1 MQNSRFLGKKT
12 MAKIIEKL
20 RRMRF
25 IIGSSTSSPL
35 PSITYTPDSFLHTL
49 CSIHTARTKLIP
61 QFTGKTIDKLHNEYP
76 CYMTNASYF
85 PESNDIYLP
94 WGILQ
99 YPFYSNKFNEL
110 LGWNHG
116 GIGAII
122 CHEITHAFDL
132 EGSMFTPRGQ
142 YKDTWTRK
150 SRRSFKK
157 QTRKISNFFGLFTH
171 YGKRVNGKRTVSE
184 NWADLGGVKLSLH
197 CLKRELSELKASDA
211 EIKEAYRNFFIA
223 YASSWASLYR
233 KKSLIFSISKDSH
246 APEED
251 RVDRIVPQFQEWVD
265 AFDIKE
271 TDPLYLA
278 PGKRLKFF

>member
-1 MQNSRFLGKKT
+1 MT
-12 MAKIIEKL
+12 
-20 RRMRF
+20 F
-25 IIGSSTSSPL
+25 IIGSSKSSPL
-35 PSITYTPDSFLHTL
+35 PAIQYTPDSFFHTL
-49 CSIHTARTKLIP
+49 CSINSARTKLIP
-61 QFTGKTIDKLHNEYP
+61 QFTGKTVDKIHSDYP

-99 YPFYSNKFNEL
+99 YPFYCNSKGSKNL

-132 EGSMFTPRGQ
+132 EGSMFTSRGQ
-142 YKDTWTRK
+142 FKETWTRK
-150 SRRSFKK
+150 SRQSFKK
-157 QTRKISNFFGLFTH
+157 QTRRISNFFGLFKH
-171 YGKRVNGKRTVSE
+171 IGKRINGKKTASE
-184 NWADLGGVKLSLH
+184 NWADLGGLKISLH

-211 EIKEAYRNFFIA
+211 EIKEAYRNFFIS
-223 YASSWASLYR
+223 YASSWATLYR
-233 KKSLIFSISKDSH
+233 KKSLLFSISRDVH
-246 APEED
+246 APSED

-271 TDPLYLA
+271 TDPLYLV